1 MTDSL
6 TSIIVPMFNESS
18 WILRT
23 LTLCCDLQIKKEII
37 VVDNNS
43 SDGSHAL
50 VEDFIEQRN
59 LQGEVILLS
68 EEKKGKANAVRK
80 GLSVAKGEYIV
91 FHDADLEY
99 DPRFIPQ
106 LVHEL
111 RDCDVVIGCR
121 NCRPYSISLPAF
133 IANKVLLKMI
143 QKKYSMHI
151 SDIFTAQRGFKR
163 SIIYNL
169 HFTSKSFEMETELSI
184 RALEEGYKVK
194 EIDVTYSPRSRDE
207 GKKIGLRDF
216 VLILWKYYSVG
227 RQITLAKRQKL
238 CEVGV
243 MHTTIPH
250 EKQTSVKLQSAVVIA
265 QK

>member
-1 MTDSL
+1 MTNSL
-6 TSIIVPMFNESS
+6 TSIIIPMFNESS
-18 WILRT
+18 WILKT

-43 SDGSHAL
+43 SDGSHSL
-50 VEDFIEQRN
+50 VEDFIKQRN
-59 LQGEVILLS
+59 LQREVILLS
-68 EEKKGKANAVRK
+68 EGKKGKANAVRK

-111 RDCDVVIGCR
+111 RDSDVVIGCR
-121 NCRPYSISLPAF
+121 NCRPYSISIPAF
-133 IANKVLLKMI
+133 IANKVLLKVI
-143 QKKYSMHI
+143 QRKYSVNI

-163 SIIYNL
+163 SVIAGL
-169 HFTSKSFEMETELSI
+169 PFTSKSFELETELTI
-184 RALEEGYKVK
+184 CALEEGFKFK
-194 EIDVTYSPRSRDE
+194 EIDVSYMPRSREE

-216 VLILWKYYSVG
+216 FLILWKYYSVG
-227 RQITLAKRQKL
+227 RQIAIERRQKL

-250 EKQTSVKLQSAVVIA
+250 EK
-265 QK
+265 

>member
-6 TSIIVPMFNESS
+6 TSIIIPMFNESS

-23 LTLCCDLQIKKEII
+23 LTICCDLQIEKEII

-43 SDGSHAL
+43 SDGSHSL
-50 VEDFIEQRN
+50 VEDFIKQQKLHE
-59 LQGEVILLS
+59 EVILLR

-121 NCRPYSISLPAF
+121 NCRPYSISIPAF
-133 IANKVLLKMI
+133 IANRVLLKMI
-143 QKKYSMHI
+143 QKKYSVNI
-151 SDIFTAQRGFKR
+151 SDIFAAQRGFQR
-163 SIIYNL
+163 STIFRLPI
-169 HFTSKSFEMETELSI
+169 TSERFEMETELTI
-184 RALEEGYKVK
+184 RALEEGVKFK
-194 EIDVTYSPRSRDE
+194 EIDVSYMPRSRNE

-216 VLILWKYYSVG
+216 FLILMKYYSVG
-227 RQITLAKRQKL
+227 RQIAIERRQKL
-238 CEVGV
+238 YEVQV
-243 MHTTIPH
+243 N
-250 EKQTSVKLQSAVVIA
+250 
-265 QK
+265 

>member
-6 TSIIVPMFNESS
+6 TSIIIPMFNESS

-43 SDGSHAL
+43 SDGSHSI
-50 VEDFIEQRN
+50 VEDFIKQRN
-59 LQGEVILLS
+59 LQREVILLS

-80 GLSVAKGEYIV
+80 GLSVAKGDYIV

-121 NCRPYSISLPAF
+121 NCRPYLISIPAF
-133 IANKVLLKMI
+133 IANKVLLNMI
-143 QKKYSMHI
+143 QKKYSVHI
-151 SDIFTAQRGFKR
+151 SDIFTAQRGFKH
-163 SIIYNL
+163 SVITGLPI
-169 HFTSKSFEMETELSI
+169 TSERFEMETELTI
-184 RALEEGYKVK
+184 RTLEEGYKFK
-194 EIDVTYSPRSRDE
+194 EIDVFYSPRSRDE
-207 GKKIGLRDF
+207 GKKIGIKDF
-216 VLILWKYYSVG
+216 FLILWKYYFVS
-227 RQITLAKRQKL
+227 RRISLEKRQKL
-238 CEVGV
+238 CEVKV
-243 MHTTIPH
+243 
-250 EKQTSVKLQSAVVIA
+250 S
-265 QK
+265 

>member
-6 TSIIVPMFNESS
+6 TSIIIPMFNESS

-50 VEDFIEQRN
+50 VEDFIKERN
-59 LQGEVILLS
+59 LKREVILLS
-68 EEKKGKANAVRK
+68 EEKKGKANVVRK

-99 DPRFIPQ
+99 DPRYIPQ
-106 LVHEL
+106 LVQEL

-133 IANKVLLKMI
+133 IANKVLLNMI
-143 QKKYSMHI
+143 QKKYLVHI

-163 SIIYNL
+163 SVIGGFPI
-169 HFTSKSFEMETELSI
+169 TSERFEIETELTI
-184 RALEEGYKVK
+184 RALEEGVKIK

-207 GKKIGLRDF
+207 GKKIGFNDF
-216 VLILWKYYSVG
+216 FLILWKYYSVS
-227 RQITLAKRQKL
+227 RQINLEKRQKL
-238 CEVGV
+238 CEVEV
-243 MHTTIPH
+243 
-250 EKQTSVKLQSAVVIA
+250 S
-265 QK
+265 

>member
-6 TSIIVPMFNESS
+6 TSIIIPMFNESS
-18 WILRT
+18 WIIRT

-43 SDGSHAL
+43 FDGSYSL
-50 VEDFIEQRN
+50 VKDFIGRRK
-59 LQGEVILLS
+59 LHKEVILLS

-80 GLSVAKGEYIV
+80 GLSVAKGDYII

-106 LVHEL
+106 LVYEL

-121 NCRPYSISLPAF
+121 NCRPYSISIPAF

-143 QKKYSMHI
+143 QRKYSVNI
-151 SDIFTAQRGFKR
+151 SDIFAAQRGFQR
-163 SIIYNL
+163 STIFRLPI
-169 HFTSKSFEMETELSI
+169 TSERFEMEAELTI
-184 RALEEGYKVK
+184 RALEEGLKFK
-194 EIDVTYSPRSRDE
+194 EIDVSYSPRSRNE

-216 VLILWKYYSVG
+216 FLILMKYYSVG
-227 RQITLAKRQKL
+227 RQIAIERRQKL
-238 CEVGV
+238 CEVEV
-243 MHTTIPH
+243 N
-250 EKQTSVKLQSAVVIA
+250 
-265 QK
+265 

>member
-6 TSIIVPMFNESS
+6 TSIIIPMFNESS

-43 SDGSHAL
+43 SDDSYSL
-50 VEDFIEQRN
+50 VEDFIEKRKLHN
-59 LQGEVILLS
+59 EVILLC

-80 GLSVAKGEYIV
+80 GLSVAKGEYVV

-106 LVHEL
+106 LVNEL

-121 NCRPYSISLPAF
+121 NCRPYSISIPAF

-143 QKKYSMHI
+143 QNKYSVHI

-163 SIIYNL
+163 SII
-169 HFTSKSFEMETELSI
+169 SRIPIMSERFEMETELTI
-184 RALEEGYKVK
+184 RTLEKGFKFK
-194 EIDVTYSPRSRDE
+194 EKDVSYIPRSRDE
-207 GKKIGLRDF
+207 GKKIGFRDF
-216 VLILWKYYSVG
+216 FLILWKYYTVS
-227 RQITLAKRQKL
+227 RQINLEKRQKL
-238 CEVGV
+238 CEVEV
-243 MHTTIPH
+243 
-250 EKQTSVKLQSAVVIA
+250 S
-265 QK
+265 

>member
-6 TSIIVPMFNESS
+6 TSIIIPMFNESS

-43 SDGSHAL
+43 SDGSHSL
-50 VEDFIEQRN
+50 VEDFIKQRN
-59 LQGEVILLS
+59 LQREVILLS

-106 LVHEL
+106 LVNEL
-111 RDCDVVIGCR
+111 RDSDVVIGCR
-121 NCRPYSISLPAF
+121 NCRPYSISIPAF
-133 IANKVLLKMI
+133 IANKFLLKML
-143 QKKYSMHI
+143 QRKYSVNI
-151 SDIFTAQRGFKR
+151 CDIFTAQRGFKR
-163 SIIYNL
+163 SVIVGLPI
-169 HFTSKSFEMETELSI
+169 TSEHFEMETELTI
-184 RALEEGYKVK
+184 RILEEEYKFK
-194 EIDVTYSPRSRDE
+194 EIDVSYSPRSRDD

-216 VLILWKYYSVG
+216 VLILWKYYTVS
-227 RQITLAKRQKL
+227 RQVAYEKRQKF
-238 CEVGV
+238 CEVEV
-243 MHTTIPH
+243 
-250 EKQTSVKLQSAVVIA
+250 S
-265 QK
+265 